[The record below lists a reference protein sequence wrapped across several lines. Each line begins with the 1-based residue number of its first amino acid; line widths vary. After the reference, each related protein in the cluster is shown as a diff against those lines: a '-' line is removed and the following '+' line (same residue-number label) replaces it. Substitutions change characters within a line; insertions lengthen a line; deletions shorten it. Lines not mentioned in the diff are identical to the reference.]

1 MSKIKRR
8 STSAIIRLLT
18 RSMACIFMSLPCNE
32 LAEEESPPVKDA
44 ITAQNPFMQKAI
56 EEALEGIELGHGGPF
71 GCVIVKNGG
80 MIASDHNQVLKK
92 HDPTCH
98 GEMEAIRKA
107 SQILGTHDLSGCE
120 LYTTGEPC
128 PMCLAACLWANIS
141 KVYYGCTI
149 ADNARLGFKDA
160 DMDTVFGGGRK
171 SMKGYLIEMDRQACL
186 QLFDHYLS
194 LHAQRY

>member
-1 MSKIKRR
+1 
-8 STSAIIRLLT
+8 
-18 RSMACIFMSLPCNE
+18 MAAKESLPAND
-32 LAEEESPPVKDA
+32 S

-56 EEALEGIELGHGGPF
+56 EEALEGIGLGHGGPF
-71 GCVIVKNGG
+71 GSVIVKNGV
-80 MIASDHNQVLKK
+80 MIASEHNQVLKK

-98 GEMEAIRKA
+98 GEIEAIRKA

-141 KVYYGCTI
+141 RVYYGCTI

-160 DMDTVFGGGRK
+160 DMDTSFGGGRK
-171 SMKGYLIEMDRQACL
+171 GMNGYLIELDRQACL
-186 QLFDHYLS
+186 QLFDKYLS
-194 LHAQRY
+194 LNAQRY